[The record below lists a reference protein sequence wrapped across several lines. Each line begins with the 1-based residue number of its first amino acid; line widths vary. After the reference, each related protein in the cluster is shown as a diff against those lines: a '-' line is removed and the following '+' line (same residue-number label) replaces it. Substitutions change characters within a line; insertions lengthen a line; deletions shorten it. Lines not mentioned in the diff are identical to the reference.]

1 MWQYAATLFYA
12 TLLSRYDFCIS
23 LIIKIVLLG
32 ISFAIIII
40 PSNLH
45 RLKMNTE
52 IFKVLPDL
60 ALKLVEN
67 SIEGIVITDETGV
80 IQFVNEAFAQISGY
94 SAEEAI
100 GQTPRILK
108 SGKHDQD
115 FYEKMWASLVQNGAW
130 KGEIWNKRKNG
141 DIYPQRLSIISI
153 ENPSV
158 QGKKFFASV
167 ISDLT
172 QIKHDEEELR
182 HRADHDVLTN
192 LPNRYLFHDR
202 MTQAVN
208 RARRSHAKFAV
219 LFIDIDD
226 FKKINDRLGHDA
238 GDMILREVTMRLVQC
253 GRDVDTVSRVG
264 GDEFTFILEGVS
276 EDDVGIIAARITE
289 RMRPSFSFY
298 GKDINITVS
307 VGIAMYPQNG
317 KSVAEIMKNADM
329 AMYHAKGAGKNRY
342 FFFTHELNEKAIKS
356 LELEINLRE
365 AIKNRDMIAYYQ
377 PKIDMASGEIVGMEA
392 LARWPR
398 FNERPICP
406 DEFIPVAEH
415 TGMIGDL
422 DMIIFERACG
432 FTRQIKTILNGDM
445 NSFRVSVNL
454 SAKNIESK
462 GFLGKLIS
470 VVEKLGLDPKDV
482 EFEVTESVIVGNIA
496 SAKAILNSL
505 SDDGFSIS
513 IDDFGTGYS
522 SLAYLMQF
530 PISTLK
536 IDKSFIRNLSVEPKA
551 LSIATAIVGMAH
563 SIGIKTVAEGV
574 ESVEQ
579 LDFLRNMGCDQ
590 IQGYIFSRPLPEDE
604 MADLITS
611 GKTFAS

>member
-1 MWQYAATLFYA
+1 
-12 TLLSRYDFCIS
+12 
-23 LIIKIVLLG
+23 
-32 ISFAIIII
+32 
-40 PSNLH
+40 
-45 RLKMNTE
+45 MNTD

-67 SIEGIVITDETGV
+67 SIEGIVITDENGV
-80 IQFVNEAFAQISGY
+80 IQFVNEAFTQISGY
-94 SAEEAI
+94 SAKEAI

-108 SGKHDQD
+108 SGKHDKN
-115 FYEKMWASLVQNGAW
+115 FYETMWESLAEKGAW

-153 ENPSV
+153 NHPSI
-158 QGKKFFASV
+158 QGKKYYASV

-172 QIKHDEEELR
+172 QIKNDEEELR
-182 HRADHDVLTN
+182 RRADHDVLTD
-192 LPNRYLFHDR
+192 LPNRYLFQDR

-208 RARRSHAKFAV
+208 RARRNRAKFAV

-238 GDMILREVTMRLVQC
+238 GDMILREVSMRLVQC

-264 GDEFTFILEGVS
+264 GDEFTFILEGAA
-276 EDDVGIIAARITE
+276 EDDVGIVASRIIE
-289 RMRPSFSFY
+289 RIRPPFSFY
-298 GKDINITVS
+298 GKDIHITVS
-307 VGIAMYPQNG
+307 VGIAMYPENG
-317 KSVAEIMKNADM
+317 KSASEIMKNADM

-342 FFFTHELNEKAIKS
+342 FFFTQELNERAIKN

-365 AIKNRDMIAYYQ
+365 AIKNREMIAYYQ
-377 PKIDMASGEIVGMEA
+377 PKIDIVSGEIVGMEA

-398 FNERPICP
+398 FNGRPICP
-406 DEFIPVAEH
+406 DEFIPIAEH

-422 DMIIFERACG
+422 DMVIFERACD
-432 FTRQIKTILNGDM
+432 FTQQIKTILNGDM

-462 GFLGKLIS
+462 NFLEKLIN
-470 VVEKLGLDPKDV
+470 VVEKLGLNPKDV

-496 SAKAILNSL
+496 SAKAVLNSL
-505 SDDGFSIS
+505 KDDGFLIS

-551 LSIATAIVGMAH
+551 LSIAKAIVSMAH

-574 ESVEQ
+574 ETREQ
-579 LDFLRNMGCDQ
+579 LELLRDMGCDQ
-590 IQGYIFSRPLPEDE
+590 IQGYIFSRPLPENE
-604 MADLITS
+604 MANLITT
-611 GKTFAS
+611 GATFGF